1 MKTNPFLILLLGAA
15 AAGCAVPASRA
26 PHENGFTSGLSA
38 APSSSSQ
45 PSSPEAR
52 QLLALQQERQ
62 QLLATLGEFHDRIR
76 ELESKLADREGKP
89 IAKSYDELLAIKEA
103 ELRELRKASAE
114 HTAVAAQR
122 DAAAAELAQAKQ
134 RLGVLDQQL
143 ARKEQELAA
152 VRGLAV
158 TAAELDTAKRRVAE
172 LESTLVQRDTE
183 ARTLRGAAAERSNL
197 AAQLQTATVTLNH
210 TKERLAGIEKQLA
223 QRDQDLRTNASEKQR
238 LSAESAGYAN
248 DLKLARQRI
257 MFLEQQA
264 TDSEQQLQVLKR
276 STVDRDRVATQL
288 TAVNMDLTQM
298 KQRASQLERQL
309 AAKHQETEAL
319 RSLAAEK
326 ETLLRQTGSPK
337 EIARGPSAATPS
349 VAPSSGGQA
358 AAVNKIPVPKSTGSI
373 AGGKPA
379 PQNQAPPKSA
389 DQPHTKLSQTK
400 DELLRTLQDDMAKG
414 AITLK
419 QEGNQ
424 LSVSVSSSLLFG
436 SDDVNLKPDGTVVLQ
451 RIGQIIGQ
459 ASNRAIQVTGH
470 TDNQAIS
477 KELRKTFSDNR
488 ALSWAR
494 ADSARKALISGGTP
508 PEQIRAIGLADK
520 KPLAS
525 NTTEAGR
532 QRNRRIEIVVTQF
545 STPARTMTTRSAKSG
560 PSMAAL
566 SAPGRHDIR

>member
-1 MKTNPFLILLLGAA
+1 MKIKPFLILLLGAA

-38 APSSSSQ
+38 VPS
-45 PSSPEAR
+45 SSPEAR

-114 HTAVAAQR
+114 HTAVVAQR

-172 LESTLVQRDTE
+172 LESTLLQRDTE

-223 QRDQDLRTNASEKQR
+223 QRDQDLRLNANEKQR

-276 STVDRDRVATQL
+276 STVDRDRVAAQL

-326 ETLLRQTGSPK
+326 ETLLRQIGSPK
-337 EIARGPSAATPS
+337 EIARGPAATPS

-358 AAVNKIPVPKSTGSI
+358 ATLNQIPVPKSTGSV

-379 PQNQAPPKSA
+379 PQNPAPPKST
-389 DQPHTKLSQTK
+389 DQSHTKLSQTK

-414 AITLK
+414 TITLK

-470 TDNQAIS
+470 TDNQTIS
-477 KELRKTFSDNR
+477 KELRKTFPDNR

-545 STPARTMTTRSAKSG
+545 STPARTMTTRSARSG